1 MVQTTG
7 KLTLQEF
14 LALPEADVTYELIDG
29 QAVPKVSPKGFHA
42 ALQAAVLMLIQT
54 YCQGQGR
61 IYPEWAV
68 ILKRSGEDWTPVPDL
83 TYISYDRLS
92 ADWMLDEACPTAPE
106 LVIEIISPGQS
117 FGELAEKATDY
128 LKGGVSR
135 VWVVDSQARS
145 ITVFYPDA
153 PPQTYRG
160 TVPITDTLL
169 PGLQLTAQQVFQQAG
184 LPG

>member
-1 MVQTTG
+1 
-7 KLTLQEF
+7 
-14 LALPEADVTYELIDG
+14 
-29 QAVPKVSPKGFHA
+29 
-42 ALQAAVLMLIQT
+42 
-54 YCQGQGR
+54 
-61 IYPEWAV
+61 
-68 ILKRSGEDWTPVPDL
+68 
-83 TYISYDRLS
+83 
-92 ADWMLDEACPTAPE
+92 MLDEACPTAPE

-117 FGELAEKATDY
+117 FGDLAEKATDY
-128 LKGGVSR
+128 LKAGVSR
-135 VWVVDSQARS
+135 VWVIDSQARS